1 LTTLDERLRATLEPG
16 AAPVEERLATMTH
29 LKEAGVEVSARADP
43 MICGVTD
50 AEEDLAAL
58 LDACK
63 TRGVTAMAASYLF
76 LRPAITASLN
86 RRIADRALL
95 DKVLTPY
102 VAGSRFALRGG
113 AGGGR
118 NLPQPI
124 RAAGYE
130 RVARLGTERGVTI
143 HVCGCKNPD
152 VATGQ
157 CHLVRPQAV
166 AGLL

>member
-1 LTTLDERLRATLEPG
+1 
-16 AAPVEERLATMTH
+16 M
-29 LKEAGVEVSARADP
+29 
-43 MICGVTD
+43 TD

-130 RVARLGTERGVTI
+130 RVARLGTERGFTI
-143 HVCGCKNPD
+143 FEQQDGASRSRPRRSPGSSESQTFRYEPKIAEWLTENPGPRGAGVRHFWPVSTD
-152 VATGQ
+152 LFSRGVSAGATG
-157 CHLVRPQAV
+157 LS
-166 AGLL
+166 